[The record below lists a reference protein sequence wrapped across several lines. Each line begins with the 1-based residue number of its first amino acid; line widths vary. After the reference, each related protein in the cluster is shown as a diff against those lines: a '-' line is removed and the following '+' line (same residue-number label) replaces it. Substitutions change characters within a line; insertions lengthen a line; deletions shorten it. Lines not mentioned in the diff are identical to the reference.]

1 MSWRGHLI
9 VGLLSLAIAVALP
22 FVFNINYLVTQV
34 TLAFIYG
41 TVVTQWNLVYGVAG
55 IFSLAQM
62 ALFAVGAYAAAML
75 GFYFGWSLW
84 IAMPVA
90 ALITVVVSVLIGLA
104 CLRLRGPYVALLT
117 LAIAQVLYLV
127 IVNDTDCYTTEGS
140 GCLPFFGGVRGL
152 TRFGELGFREWLGED
167 WRLGNYFVA
176 LALLALALIFSAVIM
191 RGPLGLAFRALRDNP
206 GLARSRGISR
216 FKYQIWVF
224 ALSAFFTGLAGAFYA
239 ANYESI
245 GPTVF
250 SFSLLLFLIAM
261 MTVGGIGTLWGPLL
275 GAILLMGTDEVLRD
289 YQEWRDIGLGLLL
302 VFFVILLPQGLVGL
316 INWRRE
322 RVD

>member
-1 MSWRGHLI
+1 MNWKGHLAI
-9 VGLLSLAIAVALP
+9 GLALLAAAIALP
-22 FVFNINYLVTQV
+22 FVFEGHYLVTQV
-34 TLAFIYG
+34 TLTFIYG

-75 GFYFGWSLW
+75 GFYLGWSLW
-84 IAMPVA
+84 LAMPVA
-90 ALITVVVSVLIGLA
+90 ALITVVVSVLVGLA

-127 IVNDTDCYTTEGS
+127 VVNDTDCYTTEGS

-152 TRFGELGFREWLGED
+152 TRFGDLGFREWLGQD

-176 LALLALALIFSAVIM
+176 LALLALAVVFSAVIM

-206 GLARSRGISR
+206 GLARSRGIGR

-239 ANYESI
+239 ANYKSI

-275 GAILLMGTDEVLRD
+275 GALLLMGSDEILRD
-289 YQEWRDIGLGLLL
+289 YQDWRDIGLGLLL
-302 VFFVILLPQGLVGL
+302 VVFVILLPQGLAGL
-316 INWRRE
+316 IGRRGE
-322 RVD
+322 RSD

>member
-1 MSWRGHLI
+1 MSWKRDSLI
-9 VGLLSLAIAVALP
+9 GLLLLAIAAAMP
-22 FVFNINYLVTQV
+22 FVLRDNYYIGQI
-34 TLAFIYG
+34 TLLFIWG

-75 GFYFGWSLW
+75 AFYLQWSLW
-84 IAMPVA
+84 LAMPVA

-104 CLRLRGPYVALLT
+104 CLRLRGAYVALLT

-127 IVNDTDCYTTEGS
+127 IVNDTDCFTTADS
-140 GCLPFFGGVRGL
+140 GCLPLFGGVRGL
-152 TRFGELGFREWLGED
+152 TRFGDLGFREWLGSQD

-176 LALLALALIFSAVIM
+176 LALLALAMFFSAVIM

-239 ANYESI
+239 ANFKSI

-275 GAILLMGTDEVLRD
+275 GALLLMGIDEGLREVQD
-289 YQEWRDIGLGLLL
+289 WRDIGLGLLL
-302 VFFVILLPQGLVGL
+302 VVFTVLLPRGLVGL
-316 INWRRE
+316 RNRG
-322 RVD
+322 

>member
-1 MSWRGHLI
+1 MSWKGHLI
-9 VGLLSLAIAVALP
+9 AGLLLLATAVAVP
-22 FVFNINYLVTQV
+22 FIFNINYLVTQV
-34 TLAFIYG
+34 TLTFIYA

-90 ALITVVVSVLIGLA
+90 AMITVVVSVLIGLA

-152 TRFGELGFREWLGED
+152 TRFGELGFREWLGDD

-239 ANYESI
+239 ANYKSI

-302 VFFVILLPQGLVGL
+302 VVFVILLPQGLVGL
-316 INWRRE
+316 INRRRE
-322 RVD
+322 RGD

>member
-1 MSWRGHLI
+1 MSWKGHLL
-9 VGLLSLAIAVALP
+9 VGLVLLALAIALP
-22 FVFNINYLVTQV
+22 FVFQVNYVITQV
-34 TLAFIYG
+34 TLLFVWG

-75 GFYFGWSLW
+75 GFYLEWSLW
-84 IAMPVA
+84 LAMPVA

-127 IVNDTDCYTTEGS
+127 IVNDTDCFTTEGS

-152 TRFGELGFREWLGED
+152 TRFGELGFREWLGQD
-167 WRLGNYFVA
+167 WRLGHYFVA
-176 LALLALALIFSAVIM
+176 LALLALALTFSAVIM

-239 ANYESI
+239 ANFKAI
-245 GPTVF
+245 GPNVF

-275 GAILLMGTDEVLRD
+275 GALLLMGVDEGLKEVQD
-289 YQEWRDIGLGLLL
+289 WRDIGLGLLL
-302 VFFVILLPQGLVGL
+302 VAFVILLPQGLAGL
-316 INWRRE
+316 FTRRRE
-322 RVD
+322 RAD

>member
-1 MSWRGHLI
+1 VSWKGHLAI
-9 VGLLSLAIAVALP
+9 GVVLLALASALP
-22 FVFNINYLVTQV
+22 FVFPVNYVIAQV
-34 TLAFIYG
+34 TLLFIWA

-75 GFYFGWSLW
+75 AFYLEWSLW
-84 IAMPVA
+84 LAMPVA

-117 LAIAQVLYLV
+117 LAIAQVLYLL
-127 IVNDTDCYTTEGS
+127 IVNDTDCFTTEGS

-152 TRFGELGFREWLGED
+152 TRFGELGFREWLGSQD
-167 WRLGNYFVA
+167 WRLGHYFVA
-176 LALLALALIFSAVIM
+176 LVLLALAILISAVIM

-239 ANYESI
+239 ANFKSI
-245 GPTVF
+245 GPNVF

-275 GAILLMGTDEVLRD
+275 GALLLMGVDEGLKEVQD
-289 YQEWRDIGLGLLL
+289 WRDIGLGLLL
-302 VFFVILLPQGLVGL
+302 TAFVVLLPRGLAGL
-316 INWRRE
+316 GRRS
-322 RVD
+322 

>member
-1 MSWRGHLI
+1 MSWKRDSLI
-9 VGLLSLAIAVALP
+9 GLLLLAIAAAMP
-22 FVFNINYLVTQV
+22 FVLRDNYYIGQI
-34 TLAFIYG
+34 TLLFIWG

-75 GFYFGWSLW
+75 AFYLQWSLW
-84 IAMPVA
+84 LAMPVA

-104 CLRLRGPYVALLT
+104 CLRLRGAYVALLT

-127 IVNDTDCYTTEGS
+127 IVNDTDCFTTADS
-140 GCLPFFGGVRGL
+140 GCLPLFGGVRGL
-152 TRFGELGFREWLGED
+152 TRFGDLGFREWLGSAD

-176 LALLALALIFSAVIM
+176 LALLTFAMVFSAVIM

-239 ANYESI
+239 ANFKSI

-275 GAILLMGTDEVLRD
+275 GALLLMGIDEGLREVQD
-289 YQEWRDIGLGLLL
+289 WRDIGLGLLL
-302 VFFVILLPQGLVGL
+302 VFFTVVLPRGLVGL
-316 INWRRE
+316 RSRS
-322 RVD
+322 

>member
-1 MSWRGHLI
+1 MSWRRHLL
-9 VGLLSLAIAVALP
+9 VGLVLLAIAIAMP
-22 FVFNINYLVTQV
+22 FVLRDNYYIGQI
-34 TLAFIYG
+34 TLLFVWG

-75 GFYFGWSLW
+75 AFYLQWSLW
-84 IAMPVA
+84 LAMPVA

-104 CLRLRGPYVALLT
+104 CLRLRGAYVALLT

-127 IVNDTDCYTTEGS
+127 IVNDTECFTTADS

-152 TRFGELGFREWLGED
+152 TRFGELGFRDWLGQD
-167 WRLGNYFVA
+167 WRLGHYFVA
-176 LALLALALIFSAVIM
+176 LALLALAMLFSAVIM

-239 ANYESI
+239 ANFKSI

-275 GAILLMGTDEVLRD
+275 GALLLMGVDEVLREVQD
-289 YQEWRDIGLGLLL
+289 WRDIGLGLLL
-302 VFFVILLPQGLVGL
+302 VVFTVALPRGLVGL
-316 INWRRE
+316 GRRS
-322 RVD
+322 

>member
-1 MSWRGHLI
+1 MSARGHLLI
-9 VGLLSLAIAVALP
+9 GLVVVLLAIALP
-22 FVFNINYLVTQV
+22 FVFPINYVITQV
-34 TLAFIYG
+34 TLLFVWG

-75 GFYFGWSLW
+75 AFYFGWSLW
-84 IAMPVA
+84 LAMPVA
-90 ALITVVVSVLIGLA
+90 ALITVVVSVLVGLA

-152 TRFGELGFREWLGED
+152 TRFGDMGFRDWLGQD
-167 WRLGNYFVA
+167 WRLGHYFVA
-176 LALLALALIFSAVIM
+176 LALLALALVFSAVIM

-239 ANYESI
+239 ANFKTI

-275 GAILLMGTDEVLRD
+275 GALLLMGVDEGLREVQD
-289 YQEWRDIGLGLLL
+289 WRDIGLGLLL
-302 VFFVILLPQGLVGL
+302 VVFVILLPQGIVGAL
-316 INWRRE
+316 SRRD
-322 RVD
+322 RGGG